1 MKVFFIFLGD
11 SKSTLAAQA
20 AAEKCYNKY
29 ALERNLST
37 LRTSSREN
45 FCTVQFHEE
54 FAFWIVYNHKSST
67 TKEQL
72 SNGTIQS
79 YIGCILTIGR
89 NQLFKG
95 DPFFVG
101 LDGES
106 NNWYSGMR
114 SKIERIFY
122 LQCIEKEEK
131 MAEQAPPIS
140 REDMKLILQAYFRQ
154 TTFNLYKWDR
164 INNVTGYYWTQRKTS
179 KSRGVY
185 FVTDFD
191 CVFLNHYYMMGL
203 YLMSG
208 QGQENYES
216 NDNKNNW
223 VFQDM
228 HCLRESG
235 GSRKMSGFLQDLEK
249 SRHRNYTSPAS

>member
-1 MKVFFIFLGD
+1 
-11 SKSTLAAQA
+11 
-20 AAEKCYNKY
+20 
-29 ALERNLST
+29 
-37 LRTSSREN
+37 
-45 FCTVQFHEE
+45 
-54 FAFWIVYNHKSST
+54 
-67 TKEQL
+67 
-72 SNGTIQS
+72 
-79 YIGCILTIGR
+79 LTIGR

-140 REDMKLILQAYFRQ
+140 REDMKLILQAYFRHGTADSIMRMTVLGTNWSAAGRGSEVQ
-154 TTFNLYKWDR
+154 TTTFNLYKWDR